1 MGLMYMK
8 SVLSCKPDHESSV
21 VAEAGSEHCDSDGHE
36 TDHENTD
43 DNNPKVQVRDQVEV
57 RERERLGLFA
67 VIYFAGFVNSFEST
81 VGF

>member
-57 RERERLGLFA
+57 RERETRPFCGYLFRG
-67 VIYFAGFVNSFEST
+67 VVNSFEST